1 MWNLNYQHDANK
13 LIRKQKETQTWRTDL
28 WSLAGQEQGEGGGA
42 GLGLACANYYMH
54 YRTDGKVLL
63 HSTRNYIV
71 NALG

>member
-1 MWNLNYQHDANK
+1 MENRLVV
-13 LIRKQKETQTWRTDL
+13 
-28 WSLAGQEQGEGGGA
+28 AGRAGAGGGRCA